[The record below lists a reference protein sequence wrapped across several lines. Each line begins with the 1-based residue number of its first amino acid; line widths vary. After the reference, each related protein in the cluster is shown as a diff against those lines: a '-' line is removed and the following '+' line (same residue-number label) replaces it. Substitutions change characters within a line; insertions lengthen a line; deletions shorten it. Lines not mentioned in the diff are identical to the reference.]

1 MSKVS
6 SIKDAISEIGD
17 GSSIALGGALFTRLP
32 MALVHEIKNSNV
44 KNLHM
49 IAWSGNIPLEMFLE
63 VPGKVTELSFCF
75 SSLDIFGLAPRFRKA
90 LENDELITHEYSA
103 LTLMNACEAAM

>member
-6 SIKDAISEIGD
+6 SIKDAVSEIAD

-32 MALVHEIKNSNV
+32 MALIHEIKWSSV

-49 IAWSGNIPLEMFLE
+49 IDWSGNIPLEMFLE

-75 SSLDIFGLAPRFRKA
+75 
-90 LENDELITHEYSA
+90 
-103 LTLMNACEAAM
+103 

>member
-1 MSKVS
+1 MSRVA

-17 GSSIALGGALFTRLP
+17 GSSIAIGGALFTRLP
-32 MALVHEIKNSNV
+32 MALVHEIKKSSV

-63 VPGKVTELSFCF
+63 TPGKVTELSFCF
-75 SSLDIFGLAPRFRKA
+75 SSLDVFGLAPRFRKA
-90 LENDELITHEYSA
+90 LENDELITHEY
-103 LTLMNACEAAM
+103 